1 MNRRDLFKITG
12 ALAAVPAV
20 AVAATPAVEAA
31 WKPSLL
37 NAHQNAT
44 VVVLTDLII
53 PETDTP
59 GAKAANVNRYID
71 LFLKDAPDPQA
82 QQLVSGLGWLDRH
95 ANQEHG
101 HAFIGCSKDQQIAM
115 LESLDANKEPGLQP
129 GHQFFAMIKGMTSQ
143 FYYSTAIGFRE
154 LNKGGRVPSSFG
166 CKHGGHA

>member
-20 AVAATPAVEAA
+20 AVAAPPAVEAA

-37 NAHQNAT
+37 NAHQNET

-59 GAKAANVNRYID
+59 GARASNVIRYID

-82 QQLVSGLGWLDRH
+82 QQPVSGLGWLDRH
-95 ANQEHG
+95 ANQIHG
-101 HAFIGCSKDQQIAM
+101 HAFTGCSIAM
-115 LESLDANKEPGLQP
+115 LELLDANKEPGLQP
-129 GHQFFAMIKGMTSQ
+129 GHQFFAVMNGMTSQ
-143 FYYSTAIGFRE
+143 FYYFTAIGFRE
-154 LNKGGRVPSSFG
+154 LNKGGRVPSTFG